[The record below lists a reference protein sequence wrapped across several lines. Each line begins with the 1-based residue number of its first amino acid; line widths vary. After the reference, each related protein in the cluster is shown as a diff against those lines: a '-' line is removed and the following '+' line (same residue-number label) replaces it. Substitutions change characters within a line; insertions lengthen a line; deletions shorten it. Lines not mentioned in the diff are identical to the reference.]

1 MNKPKILIVIDWF
14 LPGTNSGGPVRSI
27 INLIGHLENDF
38 DFFIVTRNSDFGSR
52 KPYPEVIPNQ
62 WTDFSASTEVYYIS
76 REQLNR
82 RHLKQ
87 IFSNKLFD
95 VVYIN
100 GMYSWYFS
108 ILPLILLKSFSK
120 KVIVAPRGMLNPQ
133 AFSVKPM
140 RKRLFLTIAK
150 RFKLYQNIVFHA
162 TNNDEETYIK
172 IILGSKSNV
181 KIAPNLLRP
190 QTDIQKRQKIKHTP
204 TKFINLA
211 RISIEKGTLV
221 MLEALENITE
231 HMVLDIYGPIHDIK
245 YWKLCKKVIEKLP
258 KHICVTYKGPI
269 QGSHVPYLLNNYDFF
284 VLLSEGENFGH
295 AIIEAL
301 SAGCPV
307 LISKNTPW
315 KDLKRKQ
322 IGWDIKTSEKEI
334 ITRAFENCMVMSENN
349 YKQWSL
355 KAREYADSVMT
366 NSHIISQSKSLLLNH
381 VNQ

>member
-1 MNKPKILIVIDWF
+1 MNKPKILVVIDWF

-38 DFFIVTRNSDFGSR
+38 DLFIVTRNSDFGSR

-162 TNNDEETYIK
+162 TSNDEETYIK
-172 IILGSKSNV
+172 IMLGSKSNV

-221 MLEALENITE
+221 MLKALENITE
-231 HMVLDIYGPIHDIK
+231 HMVLDIYGPIHDIN
-245 YWKLCKKVIEKLP
+245 YWKLCKKVIETLP
-258 KHICVTYKGPI
+258 IHICVTYKGPI
-269 QGSHVPYLLNNYDFF
+269 QGSHVPNLLNNYDFF

-322 IGWDIKTSEKEI
+322 IGWDIETSEKET
-334 ITRAFENCMVMSENN
+334 ITRTLENCMVMSENN

-355 KAREYADSVMT
+355 KAREFADNVRT
-366 NSHIISQSKSLLLNH
+366 NTHIVSQSKSLLLNYI
-381 VNQ
+381 N